1 MEIAETTLTLIS
13 YWLMN
18 DFQGQ
23 HFLYIMLHIKRDKC
37 VYYSVFQT
45 SLDMKRKLTLRN
57 FSVIR
62 EYGIS
67 ESTVVLSM

>member
-23 HFLYIMLHIKRDKC
+23 HFPDKM
-37 VYYSVFQT
+37 SIIEILF
-45 SLDMKRKLTLRN
+45 
-57 FSVIR
+57 
-62 EYGIS
+62 
-67 ESTVVLSM
+67 